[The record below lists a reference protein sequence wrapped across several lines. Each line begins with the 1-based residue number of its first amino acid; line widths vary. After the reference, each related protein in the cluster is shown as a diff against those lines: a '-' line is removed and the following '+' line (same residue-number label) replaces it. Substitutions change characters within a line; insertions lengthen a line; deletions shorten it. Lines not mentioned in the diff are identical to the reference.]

1 MARAG
6 PPDPSRPARI
16 LSCPTFPTPGR
27 PPAHPGRV
35 TATNQRLTGC
45 RRPVRRFGSLSLA
58 GCRGCGRVAQSP
70 GSISCRMVPRPAAA
84 WSLRPTSSGRL
95 GRRLV
100 ATYPAGSPSR
110 RRPAAGRTLCRRLD
124 RRPAALSAGLGAGLP
139 SAALCPGFASV
150 PCPLAAVT
158 AALIRRCLGEQT
170 VGYLGRGL
178 TARSPAS
185 AGRDSARCRP
195 PAGPSAVA
203 TGRASAAPAGHP
215 EARPLPSAG
224 PGRPGSHPSR
234 GARAAVGLS

>member
-1 MARAG
+1 VQVR
-6 PPDPSRPARI
+6 PVPSRPARI
-16 LSCPTFPTPGR
+16 LSCPTFPTPVR

-35 TATNQRLTGC
+35 TTTTPRLTGC
-45 RRPVRRFGSLSLA
+45 RRPVRRCGSLSLA
-58 GCRGCGRVAQSP
+58 GCRGCGRVARSP
-70 GSISCRMVPRPAAA
+70 CSNSCRLVPRPAAA
-84 WSLRPTSSGRL
+84 RSRQPTSSGRL
-95 GRRLV
+95 DRCLV
-100 ATYPAGSPSR
+100 ATHSAGSPSR

-139 SAALCPGFASV
+139 SAALWPGFASV

-158 AALIRRCLGEQT
+158 AALIRRCLGQQT

-203 TGRASAAPAGHP
+203 TGRASSAPAGHTG
-215 EARPLPSAG
+215 ARPPAQC
-224 PGRPGSHPSR
+224 RP
-234 GARAAVGLS
+234 